1 MTQKEKLIK
10 ILYSSPVYLSKS
22 EAEALADWL
31 VANSVVVLPCKVGD
45 MVFCIRK
52 NPYAKGL
59 YVKENTAYRVSFC
72 VDGYIS
78 IFSTKEDVLGKTVF
92 LTREEAEAAL
102 KKMEGEK

>member
-1 MTQKEKLIK
+1 MTQRERLIE
-10 ILYSSPVYLSKS
+10 LLKS
-22 EAEALADWL
+22 EKCPYNSGLFTDDDVADYLLANGVI
-31 VANSVVVLPCKVGD
+31 VAPCKVGD

-92 LTREEAEAAL
+92 LTHEEAEAAL
-102 KKMEGEK
+102 RIKAE